1 MNKILRLG
9 LTTLA
14 LLFVFNAFAVT
25 ETKAQIVNKILDTMD
40 AHYKALSSLQANV
53 KMDKYNAQLD
63 EHDVTEGTVK
73 YVPQKDLKE
82 NAALVRIDWTKPVQ
96 ESLAVVNK
104 EYVLYRPRLG
114 QALVGKVDK
123 AQGSAKSNSAL
134 AFINMSKAQLKAN
147 YNVKY
152 LGEEKVGGTPV
163 WHLELT
169 PKTKTTYKLADV
181 WVDGNG
187 MPIQMRVT
195 ENNNDAT
202 TVFLSNLDK
211 NKTLNAKIFV
221 INLPKGT
228 KKLEG

>member
-1 MNKILRLG
+1 MSKFLRFG

-14 LLFVFNAFAVT
+14 LIFVFNAFAVV
-25 ETKAQIVNKILDTMD
+25 ETKAQGHVNEVLNRMD
-40 AHYKALSSLQANV
+40 AHYRALSSLQANV

-63 EHDVTEGTVK
+63 EHDYTEGLAK
-73 YVPQKDLKE
+73 YLPLKGRD
-82 NAALVRIDWTKPVQ
+82 ALVRIDWTKPVK

-104 EYVLYRPRLG
+104 EYVLYRPRLQ

-123 AQGSAKSNSAL
+123 AQGNAKSNSAL
-134 AFINMSKAQLKAN
+134 AFMNMSKAQLKDN
-147 YNVKY
+147 YNIKY
-152 LGEEKVGGTPV
+152 IGKESVSGGIST

-169 PKTKTTYKLADV
+169 PKLKTSYKLANI

-202 TVFLSNLDK
+202 TVLLSNLVK
-211 NKTLNAKIFV
+211 NETLNTKIFV

>member
-1 MNKILRLG
+1 MDKFLRFG
-9 LTTLA
+9 LAAVA
-14 LLFVFNAFAVT
+14 LIFVFNVFAVT
-25 ETKAQIVNKILDTMD
+25 ETKAQGLLNDVLNRMD

-53 KMDKYNAQLD
+53 KMDKYNSQLD
-63 EHDVTEGTVK
+63 EHDITEGAVK
-73 YVPQKDLKE
+73 YLPLKGRD
-82 NAALVRIDWTKPVQ
+82 ALVRIDWTKPVE

-104 EYVLYRPRLG
+104 EYVLYRPRLR

-134 AFINMSKAQLKAN
+134 AFMNMSKAQLKTN

-152 LGEEKVGGTPV
+152 IGSETVSGGVQT

-169 PKTKTTYKLADV
+169 PKTKTTYKLANV

-187 MPIQMRVT
+187 MPIQMKVT

-202 TVFLSNLDK
+202 TIFLSNLKK
-211 NKTLNAKIFV
+211 NETLNTKIFV

-228 KKLEG
+228 KELKG

>member
-1 MNKILRLG
+1 M
-9 LTTLA
+9 TFA
-14 LLFVFNAFAVT
+14 LLFVFNLLSVT
-25 ETKAQIVNKILDTMD
+25 ETKAQGAINEILNRMD
-40 AHYKALSSLQANV
+40 AHYKTLSSLQASV
-53 KMDKYNAQLD
+53 KMDKYNSQLD
-63 EHDVTEGTVK
+63 EHDVTEGTAK
-73 YVPQKDLKE
+73 YLPLKGRD
-82 NAALVRIDWTKPVQ
+82 ALVRIDWTKPVQ

-104 EYVLYRPRLG
+104 QYVLYRPRLS

-134 AFINMSKAQLKAN
+134 AFMNMSKAQLKAN
-147 YNVKY
+147 YTVKY
-152 LGEEKVGGTPV
+152 IGQETVSGGIPT

-169 PKTKTTYKLADV
+169 PKTKTSYKVADL

-202 TVFLSNLDK
+202 TVLLSNLQK
-211 NKTLNAKIFV
+211 NLTIPSGDFQ

-228 KKLEG
+228 KTIES

>member
-1 MNKILRLG
+1 MIKFLRFG
-9 LTTLA
+9 LIA
-14 LLFVFNAFAVT
+14 FVLTFLFNALAVT
-25 ETKAQIVNKILDTMD
+25 EAKAQGALNEILNRMD
-40 AHYKALSSLQANV
+40 AHYKILTSLQATV
-53 KMDKYNAQLD
+53 RMDKYNSQLD
-63 EHDVTEGTVK
+63 EHDVTEGTAK
-73 YVPQKDLKE
+73 YLPLKGRD
-82 NAALVRIDWTKPVQ
+82 ALVRIDWTKPVQ

-134 AFINMSKAQLKAN
+134 AFMNMSKAQLKAN

-152 LGEEKVGGTPV
+152 IGQENVSGGIQT

-169 PKTKTTYKLADV
+169 PKTKTSYKLADI

-187 MPIQMRVT
+187 MPIQMKVT

-202 TVFLSNLDK
+202 TVLLSNLVK
-211 NKTLNAKIFV
+211 NETLNTKIFV
-221 INLPKGT
+221 ITLPKGT
-228 KKLEG
+228 KELKG

>member
-1 MNKILRLG
+1 MNKFLRFG
-9 LTTLA
+9 LTTFA
-14 LLFVFNAFAVT
+14 LIFVFNAFAVI
-25 ETKAQIVNKILDTMD
+25 ETKAQILNKILDTMD
-40 AHYKALSSLQANV
+40 AHYKVLSSLQANV
-53 KMDKYNAQLD
+53 KMDKYNSQLG
-63 EHDVTEGTVK
+63 EHDITEGTTKYLPVK
-73 YVPQKDLKE
+73 GRDAY
-82 NAALVRIDWTKPVQ
+82 VRIDWTKPMQ
-96 ESLAVVNK
+96 ESLAVVGK
-104 EYVLYRPRLG
+104 EYVLYRPRLN

-134 AFINMSKAQLKAN
+134 AFMNMSKVQLKAN

-152 LGEEKVGGTPV
+152 LGEEKVDGKIPT

-169 PKTKTTYKLADV
+169 PKTKSSYKLADI
-181 WVDGNG
+181 WVDGDG

-202 TVFLSNLDK
+202 TILLTNLKKNITLKANVF
-211 NKTLNAKIFV
+211 T